1 MKYNDGIYKLLGFKL
16 LQINLKQKEIKILN
30 IEKLKKKLIFI
41 KRDI

>member
-30 IEKLKKKLIFI
+30 IEKLKKKY
-41 KRDI
+41 